1 MNCLNVLPFEQVDI
15 AQVQV
20 QKAKKRDLII

>member
-20 QKAKKRDLII
+20 AKGKKRDLII